1 MSRQIEIAP
10 NWRRDAAERGI
21 LIRPLSPGIGSE
33 VTCLDLTTLFD
44 SEVLAL
50 LRTACA
56 ERAVLVLRGW
66 QGISEEKLTALAAAM
81 ATRRK
86 GDACISLVHT
96 VGVPLSFGE
105 TRFVDGTAAYE
116 ALPEA
121 LRHELAAAEAGV
133 ARPLVRAH
141 DPSGR
146 PCVDIVGTNL
156 RSLEGL
162 PKIQANNLGAAL
174 DAHILRR
181 RLAYTHYWREGDVL
195 LVEDRCRMHSARPP
209 VPRPNPVR
217 GIARAESVGRLAP
230 QAV

>member
-10 NWRRDAAERGI
+10 NWRRNAAERGI

-33 VTCLDLTTLFD
+33 VARIDPTALGDP
-44 SEVLAL
+44 EVLAL
-50 LRTACA
+50 LRAACA
-56 ERAVLVLRGW
+56 ERAVLVFRGW
-66 QGISEEKLTALAAAM
+66 RSIADETLAALGSAM
-81 ATRRK
+81 ATRGR
-86 GDACISLVHT
+86 GDAHISLVHT
-96 VGVPLSFGE
+96 VGIPLSFRE

-116 ALPEA
+116 ALPED

-146 PCVDIVGTNL
+146 PCVDIVGTHL

-162 PKIQANNLGAAL
+162 PKIQANNLGTAL

-181 RLAYTHYWREGDVL
+181 RLAYTHYWREGDIL
-195 LVEDRCRMHSARPP
+195 LVEDRCRMHSARPAA
-209 VPRPNPVR
+209 PRPNRIR
-217 GIARAESVGRLAP
+217 GIERAGTVGRLAS

>member
-33 VTCLDLTTLFD
+33 VARIDPAALCDP
-44 SEVLAL
+44 EVLAL
-50 LRTACA
+50 LRAACA
-56 ERAVLVLRGW
+56 ERAVLVFRGW
-66 QGISEEKLTALAAAM
+66 QGIAQETLAALTTAM
-81 ATRRK
+81 AARGA
-86 GDACISLVHT
+86 GDARISLVHT
-96 VGVPLSFGE
+96 VGVPLSFRE

-133 ARPLVRAH
+133 APPLVRAH

-146 PCVDIVGTNL
+146 PCVDFVGTHL

-195 LVEDRCRMHSARPP
+195 LVEDRCRMHSARPA
-209 VPRPNPVR
+209 VPRQTR
-217 GIARAESVGRLAP
+217 ARSLERAGSVGRLAP